1 MHGGRDE
8 GQVLYLAIRVTVSDL
23 RNLLRSPPLIAVKRE
38 SHSMQGTPRMP
49 PPQMPDISPLTQPR
63 ASIDAGAA
71 LTALEIILLKVR
83 ELVEEGRRV

>member
-1 MHGGRDE
+1 MKSSAKEDE

-49 PPQMPDISPLTQPR
+49 PPQMPDILPLT
-63 ASIDAGAA
+63 
-71 LTALEIILLKVR
+71 
-83 ELVEEGRRV
+83 